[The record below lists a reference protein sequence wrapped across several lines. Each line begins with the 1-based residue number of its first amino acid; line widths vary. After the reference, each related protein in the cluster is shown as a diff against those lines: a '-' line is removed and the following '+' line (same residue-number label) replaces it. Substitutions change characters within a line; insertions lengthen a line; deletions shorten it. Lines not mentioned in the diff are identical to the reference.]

1 MRSPGPQGPQA
12 TPTPRYWEFHPVAAS
27 PGSLGCCPVPW
38 LDECPVFICVG
49 KWPHIDNYWH
59 MPRLGG
65 RNHYLKFLFCL
76 TILGGSGY
84 WHIWFIMMANM
95 ILLGFLEFPFPHL
108 RSISEM
114 ARWRKP
120 MIWFRGGTM
129 VFFGETMVSDSKH
142 RVSCNFSHLEILGT
156 RLTLVCVLLRI
167 HSQQNPPFGTR
178 LCQDKAVDGFE
189 VSRYAA

>member
-108 RSISEM
+108 RSISET
-114 ARWRKP
+114 ARYGGNPWFDSEEEPWCFLGKP
-120 MIWFRGGTM
+120 WCLIPNVGFP
-129 VFFGETMVSDSKH
+129 VFFPSWNSGNKTDISLCLIANPQSAEPTFWNS
-142 RVSCNFSHLEILGT
+142 
-156 RLTLVCVLLRI
+156 TL
-167 HSQQNPPFGTR
+167 SG
-178 LCQDKAVDGFE
+178 
-189 VSRYAA
+189 